1 MNIVCKGMNKYSLQE
16 YEVQFVKLHEKR
28 KSLTLRNFQGI
39 KVGKASL
46 ALVCLPRMLE
56 VVEESKPPQR
66 HCLPPLAKRY
76 APSRYNKNALVI
88 WA

>member
-39 KVGKASL
+39 EVGKASL
-46 ALVCLPRMLE
+46 ALVCLPHMLE

-66 HCLPPLAKRY
+66 HCLPSIGEEICP
-76 APSRYNKNALVI
+76 
-88 WA
+88 